1 MKRNRIVVL
10 LIVVMMLMLVLAG
23 CGPAK
28 PTADDAKA
36 YVQATLDLLCT
47 GDYDHS
53 IKLADVEEG
62 KEEAVR
68 EEMFAGVKEE
78 LMNTASI
85 SNETADVFEEFM
97 FKCFGLAKYEVM
109 DAVETEDGGFDVT
122 VSVEPL
128 KAYAGADEFINELS
142 FEDIGV
148 TAEEFLALTADEQQD
163 IVLRAL
169 FECLIGKLDTPTYG
183 DPTEVVLHYGLL
195 DEENNMYGCDEEQGE
210 LFSTTAFSFD

>member
-1 MKRNRIVVL
+1 MKRNRIVAL
-10 LIVVMMLMLVLAG
+10 LIVVMMLMLALTG
-23 CGPAK
+23 CGQAK

-53 IKLADVEEG
+53 IDLADVAEG
-62 KEEAVR
+62 EEEAVR

-78 LMNTASI
+78 LMSTANI
-85 SNETADVFEEFM
+85 SDETADVFEEFM

-128 KAYAGADEFINELS
+128 KAYAGADEFIDELT
-142 FEDIGV
+142 FEDVGV

-169 FECLIGKLDTPTYG
+169 FNFLIGKLDTPTYG
-183 DPTEVVLHYGLL
+183 DPTEVVLHYELL

-210 LFSTTAFSFD
+210 LFATTAFSFD

>member
-1 MKRNRIVVL
+1 MKRNRIVAL
-10 LIVVMMLMLVLAG
+10 LIVVMMLMLALAG
-23 CGPAK
+23 CGQAK

-53 IKLADVEEG
+53 IDLADVAEG
-62 KEEAVR
+62 EEEAVR

-78 LMNTASI
+78 LMSTANI
-85 SNETADVFEEFM
+85 SDETADVFEEFM

-128 KAYAGADEFINELS
+128 KAYAGADEFIDELT
-142 FEDIGV
+142 FEDVGV

-169 FECLIGKLDTPTYG
+169 FNFLIGKLDTPTYG
-183 DPTEVVLHYGLL
+183 DPTEVVLHYELL

-210 LFSTTAFSFD
+210 LFATTAFSFD

>member
-1 MKRNRIVVL
+1 MKRNRIVAL
-10 LIVVMMLMLVLAG
+10 LIVVMMLMLALTG
-23 CGPAK
+23 CGQAK

-53 IKLADVEEG
+53 IDLADVAEG
-62 KEEAVR
+62 EEEAVR

-78 LMNTASI
+78 LMSTANI
-85 SNETADVFEEFM
+85 SDETADVFQEFM

-128 KAYAGADEFINELS
+128 KAYAGADEFIDELT
-142 FEDIGV
+142 FEDVGV

-169 FECLIGKLDTPTYG
+169 FNFLIGKLDTPTYG
-183 DPTEVVLHYGLL
+183 DPTEVVLHYELL

-210 LFSTTAFSFD
+210 LFATTAFSFD

>member
-1 MKRNRIVVL
+1 MKRNRIVAL
-10 LIVVMMLMLVLAG
+10 LIVVMMLMLALTG
-23 CGPAK
+23 CGQAK

-53 IKLADVEEG
+53 IDLADVEEG
-62 KEEAVR
+62 EEEAVR

-78 LMNTASI
+78 LMSSANI
-85 SNETADVFEEFM
+85 SDETADVFQEFM

-128 KAYAGADEFINELS
+128 KAYAGADEFIDELT
-142 FEDIGV
+142 FEDVGV

-169 FECLIGKLDTPTYG
+169 FNFLIGKLDTPTYG
-183 DPTEVVLHYGLL
+183 DPTEVVLHYELL

-210 LFSTTAFSFD
+210 LFATTAFSFD

>member
-1 MKRNRIVVL
+1 MKRNRIVAL
-10 LIVVMMLMLVLAG
+10 LIVVMMLMLALAG
-23 CGPAK
+23 CGQAK

-53 IKLADVEEG
+53 IDLADVAEG
-62 KEEAVR
+62 EEEAVR

-78 LMNTASI
+78 LMSSANI
-85 SNETADVFEEFM
+85 SDETADVFQEFM

-128 KAYAGADEFINELS
+128 KAYAGADEFIDELT
-142 FEDIGV
+142 FEDVGV

-169 FECLIGKLDTPTYG
+169 FNFLIGKLDTPTYG
-183 DPTEVVLHYGLL
+183 DPTEVVLHYELL

-210 LFSTTAFSFD
+210 LFATTAFSFD